1 MNEDNDMRVVW
12 STIDSPTNA
21 EPIKHR
27 VVDDNATI
35 DDALRELIEDS
46 DLEEVVS
53 CLDMIC
59 NEQDKFILLVKKG
72 TIEYPNLFRQ
82 K

>member
-21 EPIKHR
+21 EPLTHK

-59 NEQDKFILLVKKG
+59 NEQNKFLLLIKKG

-82 K
+82 N